1 MAVFEEKWF
10 LSQIKRNKE
19 DGTFT
24 KGVVVHSS
32 KDDALN
38 GFHAYFGAYGYGKDT
53 TCDYVACFVSD
64 MSGAII
70 RSEVDDRIERPEP
83 TPEPTEATEA

>member
-1 MAVFEEKWF
+1 MFEEKWF

-19 DGTFT
+19 TGEYT

-32 KDDALN
+32 MNDALN
-38 GFHAYFGAYGYGKDT
+38 GYHAYFGAYGYDHDK

-64 MSGAII
+64 MRGAII
-70 RSEVDDRIERPEP
+70 KSEVDDRIERD
-83 TPEPTEATEA
+83 EPTEA

>member
-19 DGTFT
+19 TGEFT
-24 KGVVVHSS
+24 KGVVVHNS

-53 TCDYVACFVSD
+53 TVDYVACFVSD
-64 MSGAII
+64 MSGVII
-70 RSEVDDRIERPEP
+70 RSEVDDRIERP
-83 TPEPTEATEA
+83 TPESEEG